1 MNAKVEKF
9 LLELPEAKQQNA
21 LLLREIFLSCS
32 PHITESI
39 KWNNLTFSCNGD
51 IAFIYTF
58 KQVAYINVGFFKAVQ
73 LTDPKN
79 RFEGTGGSMRH
90 IKIATEKDIPVAQL
104 KKWIKESITLN
115 SIAIKGKTEK
125 KKK

>member
-9 LLELPEAKQQNA
+9 LLALPESKQQNA

-32 PHITESI
+32 QHITESI
-39 KWNNLTFSCNGD
+39 KWNNLTYSCNGD

-58 KQVAYINVGFFKAVQ
+58 KQVAYLNIGFFKAVQ

-79 RFEGTGGSMRH
+79 RFEGTGGNMRH
-90 IKIATEKDIPVAQL
+90 IKITTEKDIPVAQL

-115 SIAIKGKTEK
+115 SKALKEKAQK
-125 KKK
+125 KK

>member
-9 LLELPEAKQQNA
+9 LLALPEPKQQNA

-51 IAFIYTF
+51 IAFIYTY
-58 KQVAYINVGFFKAVQ
+58 KQVAYVNVGFFRAVQ

-79 RFEGTGGSMRH
+79 RFEGKGENMRH
-90 IKIATEKDIPVAQL
+90 IKITTEKDIPVTQL
-104 KKWIKESITLN
+104 KKWIKESISLN
-115 SIAIKGKTEK
+115 SIAQKEKTK

>member
-9 LLELPEAKQQNA
+9 LLALPESKQQNA

-32 PHITESI
+32 PNITESI

-51 IAFIYTF
+51 IAFIYTY
-58 KQVAYINVGFFKAVQ
+58 KQVAYLNIGFFKAVQ

-90 IKIATEKDIPVAQL
+90 IKITTEKDIPVAQL

-115 SIAIKGKTEK
+115 STALKEKVQK
-125 KKK
+125 KK